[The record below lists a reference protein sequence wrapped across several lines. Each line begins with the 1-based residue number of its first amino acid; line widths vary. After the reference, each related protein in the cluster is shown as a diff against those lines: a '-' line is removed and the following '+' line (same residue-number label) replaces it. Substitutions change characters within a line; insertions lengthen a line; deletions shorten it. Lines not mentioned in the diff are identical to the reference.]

1 MSVTLTV
8 HESQYPARIAAQLCQ
23 GLRRR
28 HLSSKFLYDSPA
40 QAQRWLAYHQAF
52 SPSRTEPDLLALYHK
67 AFLAAL
73 TTLQGSPLH
82 YVSLGCGG
90 GLKDT
95 LLLQQAHAHGFT
107 VRFTPTDVSTAL
119 VLETML
125 RVQHALPGLASAPL
139 VVDLETAPDLEGFL
153 TQHEAMFATGST
165 CRRLFTCFGM
175 LPNFVYD
182 AFLPYLRR
190 LMRPTDVLLLSA
202 NLSPG
207 LYQEAVARILPQY
220 DNPFAHAWF
229 AGLLDSL
236 GFAATQIQ
244 LTVGTQLLDDAG
256 HIWQIHAAAEM
267 LQPLTCMLSGESFP
281 FQAGEQLHL
290 FFSNRFT
297 PQIMPQVLSAAGLGV
312 VDTFLF
318 DSQEEAIYLCTWAPA
333 V

>member
-8 HESQYPARIAAQLCQ
+8 HDSQYPARIAAQLCE

-52 SPSRTEPDLLALYHK
+52 SPSRTEPDLLALYHQ
-67 AFLAAL
+67 AFFAAL
-73 TTLQGSPLH
+73 TMLQGSPLH

-95 LLLQQAHAHGFT
+95 LLLQQTRAQGFR
-107 VRFTPTDVSTAL
+107 VGFTPTDVSTAL

-125 RVQHALPGLASAPL
+125 RVQQALPGLASAPL
-139 VVDLETAPDLEGFL
+139 VVDLETAPDLAGFL
-153 TQHEAMFATGST
+153 TQHETVFANGSP
-165 CRRLFTCFGM
+165 CRRLFTCFGL

-182 AFLPYLRR
+182 SFLPYLRR

-207 LYQEAVARILPQY
+207 VYQEAMTRILPQY
-220 DNPFAHAWF
+220 DNPFAHTWF

-236 GFAATQIQ
+236 GFTATQIQ
-244 LTVGTQLLDDAG
+244 LIVGTQVLDNAG
-256 HIWQIHAAAEM
+256 HIWQIQAAAHM
-267 LQPLTCMLSGESFP
+267 MQPLTCMLAGESFP
-281 FQAGEQLHL
+281 FRAGEQLHL

-297 PQIMPQVLSAAGLGV
+297 PQIMPQVLRAAGLAV
-312 VDTFLF
+312 MDTFLF
-318 DSQEEAIYLCTWAPA
+318 DSQEEAIYLCTWASPA
-333 V
+333 